1 MQNIQAWAY
10 VAIALDI
17 LFGIMIF
24 VQVWRKTNMQKIF
37 NERKDEYGPWMFFYY
52 LIKIGPIKCF
62 PGFGKIHF
70 IIFEVIFKFGLP
82 MIDTFSGKCL
92 NQIDVMRAHG
102 QIYTPIYLLCIT
114 LYWLGLYLKER
125 PATEQPGREFYD
137 YPINKLY
144 TLITRY
150 YLVNIWWQSCSSKV
164 PECQ

>member
-62 PGFGKIHF
+62 PGFGKIYF
-70 IIFEVIFKFGLP
+70 IIFEVILKFGLP
-82 MIDTFSGKCL
+82 MIDTFFGKCL
-92 NQIDVMRAHG
+92 KVYIVFG
-102 QIYTPIYLLCIT
+102 QIVPSFSVVT
-114 LYWLGLYLKER
+114 
-125 PATEQPGREFYD
+125 
-137 YPINKLY
+137 
-144 TLITRY
+144 
-150 YLVNIWWQSCSSKV
+150 SKNSW
-164 PECQ
+164 C